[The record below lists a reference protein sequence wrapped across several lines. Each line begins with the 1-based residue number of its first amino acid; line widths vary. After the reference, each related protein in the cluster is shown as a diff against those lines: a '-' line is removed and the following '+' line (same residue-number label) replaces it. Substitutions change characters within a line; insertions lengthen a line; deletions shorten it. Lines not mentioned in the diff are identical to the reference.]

1 MDITFFGTK
10 IVTFQRLYSLASLKS
25 IKQTYS
31 HFHHIGKL
39 WQNFQ
44 LRVALNLNL
53 ELCETFY
60 FLWLT
65 STFGKVIEPKSAVDE
80 EGDKIDSLDAAF
92 FALLTK
98 VD

>member
-1 MDITFFGTK
+1 MGKVLRGQCDRQAIYD
-10 IVTFQRLYSLASLKS
+10 RPLKS

-65 STFGKVIEPKSAVDE
+65 STVYKVIEPKSAVDE
-80 EGDKIDSLDAAF
+80 EGDKIDSLDAF
-92 FALLTK
+92 FCSF
-98 VD
+98 DQS